1 MDIDEIQSIVAA
13 WAETQPHV
21 VKVWL
26 FGSRVRGTERPDSD
40 IDIAVEVRRQSGDT
54 SAWTTFIFEKDG
66 LRASIQPLVPVPV
79 QLEWYGGE
87 VETPTIHAALQ
98 ESSMLVYEVV

>member
-1 MDIDEIQSIVAA
+1 MDIDEIRSIVAA
-13 WAETQPHV
+13 WAETQPLV

-40 IDIAVEVRRQSGDT
+40 IDIAVEVRRQPGDT

-66 LRASIQPLVPVPV
+66 LRASIQSLVPMPV

-87 VETPTIHAALQ
+87 VETPTVHAALQ